1 MATRGRGGSKTKGQ
15 RKSNQQKEGC
25 VLSASG
31 KSSIIIDNTGKGQ
44 DTLGAR
50 YCSMPIPITGSCGWP
65 LQPCMSAR
73 MYRIGSYRNRQ
84 YTPNHTSTR
93 QRIKLAVLWGRLT
106 SILLRLAVVHS
117 LFPSCLLLLSSLLT
131 HHATPLPLLQWLRRT
146 ILHAR
151 VKHALSM
158 RKHLFRSETMCWTS
172 CVRRSRSEFVL
183 KV

>member
-1 MATRGRGGSKTKGQ
+1 MATRGRGRSKTKGQ

-131 HHATPLPLLQWLRRT
+131 HHATPLPLLQWQVKPLMS
-146 ILHAR
+146 AR
-151 VKHALSM
+151 SSS
-158 RKHLFRSETMCWTS
+158 SECLPNGSTTAWS
-172 CVRRSRSEFVL
+172 VRIKNQSRA
-183 KV
+183 